1 MHAADVALYS
11 ARQHRRARLHQV
23 DRQKPPS
30 ADRRLDGAIHRIGDV
45 VDREA
50 NQMIVPRNANAVPDC
65 CVEGRYEIL
74 LRTATLGIIR
84 LDSFLIRQLWL
95 PVKSE

>member
-1 MHAADVALYS
+1 
-11 ARQHRRARLHQV
+11 
-23 DRQKPPS
+23 
-30 ADRRLDGAIHRIGDV
+30 
-45 VDREA
+45 
-50 NQMIVPRNANAVPDC
+50 MIVPRNANAVPDC